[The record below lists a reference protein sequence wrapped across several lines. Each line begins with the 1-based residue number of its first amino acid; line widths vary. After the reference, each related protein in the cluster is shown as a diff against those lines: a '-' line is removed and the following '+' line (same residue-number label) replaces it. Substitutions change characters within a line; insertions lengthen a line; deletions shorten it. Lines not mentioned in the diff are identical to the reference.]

1 MVALALALAAT
12 APLAQTAYRY
22 RDANGNWVFT
32 DRAPTSV
39 EPAEKMTLGRD
50 KSPPH
55 ISIDRSDDAGGM
67 QLTAT
72 NDCLCTVTFS
82 VSILH
87 SDFPTVP
94 EGNGFQ
100 ATLGPSTR
108 HALVQ
113 VNAADSART
122 ALTFRWKA
130 ALGSPTAVHS
140 PPRPYRAPFA
150 VGTSYPVSQAYP
162 TRLTHVTPDS
172 QYAVDM
178 ALPDHTPIYAAREGI
193 VINTRHDSFRGGADP
208 AMLDQANL
216 IEILHDDGTI
226 AIYAHLHWDSIRVRI
241 GETVARG
248 QYIADS
254 GSTGFSTGP
263 HLHFAVVKNT
273 GDDNVSIPV
282 QFAGFG
288 GSAVTPVTNESL
300 TAY

>member
-1 MVALALALAAT
+1 MATLALALAAT

-32 DRAPTSV
+32 DRAPASA
-39 EPAEKMTLGRD
+39 EPTEKMTLSRD

-55 ISIDRSDDAGGM
+55 ISIDRSDGADGM
-67 QLTAT
+67 QLIAT
-72 NDCLCTVTFS
+72 NECLCTVTFS

-87 SDFPTVP
+87 SDFPAVR
-94 EGNGFQ
+94 EGSDFQ

-108 HALVQ
+108 RALVQ
-113 VNAADSART
+113 GKATDAAAT
-122 ALTFRWKA
+122 ALTFLWKA
-130 ALGSPTAVHS
+130 ALGSPSAVHNPS
-140 PPRPYRAPFA
+140 RPYRVPFA
-150 VGTSYPVSQAYP
+150 VGTTHLISQAYP
-162 TRLTHVTPDS
+162 THITHVTPDS

-178 ALPDHTPIYAAREGI
+178 VLPDDTPVYPAREGV
-193 VINTRHDSFRGGADP
+193 VINTRHDSFRGGANP

-241 GETVARG
+241 GEMVARG

-263 HLHFAVVKNT
+263 HLHFAVVRNT
-273 GDDNVSIPV
+273 GNDNVSIPV

-288 GSAVTPVTNESL
+288 GSAVAPVTNQSM